1 MKKMLFIMAAFVFVV
16 GLSVLPVTAGEKI
29 TIKGEV
35 LENATIF
42 GEDSVTYFIAGD
54 EKGEEVWGMEGK
66 IVEIKG
72 TVEESDGRKTITV
85 ESYEVKGAAEGG

>member
-1 MKKMLFIMAAFVFVV
+1 MKKMLMVLSALVFVV
-16 GLSVLPVTAGEKI
+16 GLFVLPVSAGEKI

-35 LENATIF
+35 LENATLY
-42 GEDSVTYFIAGD
+42 GEDNVTYFIVGD
-54 EKGEEVWGMEGK
+54 EKGEEVWNQEGK